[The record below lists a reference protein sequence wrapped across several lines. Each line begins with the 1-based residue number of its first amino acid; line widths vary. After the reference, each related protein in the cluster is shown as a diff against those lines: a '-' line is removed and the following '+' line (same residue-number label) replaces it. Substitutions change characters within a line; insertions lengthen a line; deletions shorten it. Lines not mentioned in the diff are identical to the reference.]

1 MTSSQAPELTGFDEL
16 FIEFAHDLRF
26 HGMVIGSDDVITYL
40 SAISVLNAS
49 DIMDVYWSGRI
60 TLVRKKDNIPLYNK
74 RFQAF
79 FLDISDNEPDAR
91 KVKLK
96 SSANAGAT
104 LEVPNVE
111 QGLPSEVIEDETRL
125 GYMASAADISRHKA
139 FADCTD
145 EELNRFRKL
154 ISMLKVSPPKRRTYR
169 TQSTPKGKVLDM
181 RRMARETMRSLG
193 EPKDL
198 TYIKRKEKLR
208 SIVFILDVSG
218 SMADYSRNLLQ
229 LAYSARR
236 ANTKVEVF
244 CFGTRL
250 TRITKSIDKR
260 TPDEAMRLAGESVLD
275 WDGGTRIGDAITTFV
290 KESRRSRLGRGAIV
304 VICSD
309 GLDQGEPQ
317 VLDKSMQTLSRLAH
331 KVVWVNP
338 HKGDN
343 EDYKPNTIGMIIAD
357 PYIDKIYSGH
367 NYKSLEEF
375 ALELSRMGEIDEVQC
390 FIGCTW

>member
-40 SAISVLNAS
+40 SAISVLNAN
-49 DIMDVYWSGRI
+49 DIMDVYWSGRA
-60 TLVRKKDNIPLYNK
+60 TLVRKKDSVPLYNK

-111 QGLPSEVIEDETRL
+111 QGLPGEVIEDETRL

-139 FADCTD
+139 FADCSD

-198 TYIKRKEKLR
+198 MYIKRKEKLR

-343 EDYKPNTIGMIIAD
+343 EDYKPNTIGMMIAD
-357 PYIDKIYSGH
+357 PYIDRIFSGH
-367 NYKSLEEF
+367 NFKSIEEF
-375 ALELSRMGEIDEVQC
+375 ARELSRMG
-390 FIGCTW
+390 

>member
-26 HGMVIGSDDVITYL
+26 HGIVIGSDDVITYL
-40 SAISVLNAS
+40 SAISVLDAG
-49 DIMDVYWSGRI
+49 DIMDVYWSGRA
-60 TLVRKKDNIPLYNK
+60 TLVRKKDNVPLYNK

-79 FLDISDNEPDAR
+79 FLDISENEPDAR

-111 QGLPSEVIEDETRL
+111 QGLPGEVIEDETRL

-139 FADCTD
+139 FAECSDD
-145 EELNRFRKL
+145 ELNRFRKL

-198 TYIKRKEKLR
+198 MFIKRKEKLR

-275 WDGGTRIGDAITTFV
+275 WDGGTRIGDAIAAFV

-317 VLDKSMQTLSRLAH
+317 ALDKAMQTLSRLAH
-331 KVVWVNP
+331 KVIWVNP

-343 EDYKPNTIGMIIAD
+343 EDYTPNTIGMMIAD
-357 PYIDKIYSGH
+357 PYIDRIFSGH
-367 NYKSLEEF
+367 NFKSIEEF
-375 ALELSRMGEIDEVQC
+375 ARELSRMG
-390 FIGCTW
+390 

>member
-16 FIEFAHDLRF
+16 FIEFAQDLRF
-26 HGMVIGSDDVITYL
+26 HGLVIGSDDVITYL
-40 SAISVLNAS
+40 SAISVLDAS

-60 TLVRKKDNIPLYNK
+60 ALVRKKDNIPLYNK

-79 FLDISDNEPDAR
+79 FLDIGENEPDAR

-111 QGLPSEVIEDETRL
+111 QGLPGEVIEDETRL

-139 FADCTD
+139 IADCSD
-145 EELNRFRKL
+145 EEINRFRKL

-169 TQSTPKGKVLDM
+169 TQTTPKGKVLDM

-198 TYIKRKEKLR
+198 MYIKRKEKLR

-275 WDGGTRIGDAITTFV
+275 WDGGTRIGDAIAAFV

-317 VLDKSMQTLSRLAH
+317 ALDKAMQTLSRLAH
-331 KVVWVNP
+331 KVIWVNP

-343 EDYKPNTIGMIIAD
+343 EDYKPNTIGMMIAD
-357 PYIDKIYSGH
+357 PYIDRIFSGH
-367 NYKSLEEF
+367 NYKSIEEF
-375 ALELSRMGEIDEVQC
+375 ARELSRMG
-390 FIGCTW
+390 

>member
-16 FIEFAHDLRF
+16 FIEFAHDLRL

-40 SAISVLNAS
+40 SAISVLDAS

-79 FLDISDNEPDAR
+79 FLDISDNEPDVR

-111 QGLPSEVIEDETRL
+111 QGLPGEVIEDETRL

-139 FADCTD
+139 FADCSD

-169 TQSTPKGKVLDM
+169 TQTTSKGKVLDM

-198 TYIKRKEKLR
+198 MYIKRKEKLR

-275 WDGGTRIGDAITTFV
+275 WDGGTRIGDAIAAFV

-331 KVVWVNP
+331 KVIWINP

-343 EDYKPNTIGMIIAD
+343 ADYVPNTIGMMIAD
-357 PYIDKIYSGH
+357 PYIDRIYSGH
-367 NYKSLEEF
+367 NYKSIEEF
-375 ALELSRMGEIDEVQC
+375 ARELSRMG
-390 FIGCTW
+390 

>member
-16 FIEFAHDLRF
+16 FIEFAQDLRF
-26 HGMVIGSDDVITYL
+26 HGLVIGSDDVITYL
-40 SAISVLNAS
+40 SAISVLDAS

-60 TLVRKKDNIPLYNK
+60 ALVRKKDNIPLYNK

-79 FLDISDNEPDAR
+79 FLDIGENEPDAR

-111 QGLPSEVIEDETRL
+111 QGLPGEVIEDETRL

-139 FADCTD
+139 FADCSD
-145 EELNRFRKL
+145 EEINRFRKL

-198 TYIKRKEKLR
+198 MYIKRKEKLR

-229 LAYSARR
+229 LAYSARC

-275 WDGGTRIGDAITTFV
+275 WDGGTRIGDAIAAFV

-317 VLDKSMQTLSRLAH
+317 ALDKAMQTLSRLAH
-331 KVVWVNP
+331 KVIWVNP

-343 EDYKPNTIGMIIAD
+343 EDYKPNTIGMMIAD
-357 PYIDKIYSGH
+357 PYIDRIFSGH
-367 NYKSLEEF
+367 NYKSIEEF
-375 ALELSRMGEIDEVQC
+375 ARELSRMG
-390 FIGCTW
+390 

>member
-16 FIEFAHDLRF
+16 FIEFAQDLRF
-26 HGMVIGSDDVITYL
+26 HGLVIGSDDVITYL
-40 SAISVLNAS
+40 SAISVLDAS

-60 TLVRKKDNIPLYNK
+60 ALVRKKDNIPLYNK

-79 FLDISDNEPDAR
+79 FLDIGETEPDAR

-111 QGLPSEVIEDETRL
+111 QGLPGEVIEDETRL

-139 FADCTD
+139 FADCSD
-145 EELNRFRKL
+145 EEINRFRKL

-169 TQSTPKGKVLDM
+169 TQTTPKGKVLDM

-198 TYIKRKEKLR
+198 MYIKRKEKLR

-218 SMADYSRNLLQ
+218 SMADYSRNMLQ

-275 WDGGTRIGDAITTFV
+275 WDGGTRIGDAIAAFV

-317 VLDKSMQTLSRLAH
+317 ALDKAMQTLSRLAH
-331 KVVWVNP
+331 KVIWVNP

-343 EDYKPNTIGMIIAD
+343 EDYKPNTIGMMIAD
-357 PYIDKIYSGH
+357 PYIDRIFSGH
-367 NYKSLEEF
+367 NYKSIEEF
-375 ALELSRMGEIDEVQC
+375 ARELSRMG
-390 FIGCTW
+390 

>member
-40 SAISVLNAS
+40 SAISVLNAN
-49 DIMDVYWSGRI
+49 DIMDVYWSGRA
-60 TLVRKKDNIPLYNK
+60 TLVRKKDSVPLYNK

-111 QGLPSEVIEDETRL
+111 QGLPGEVIEDETRL

-139 FADCTD
+139 FADCSD
-145 EELNRFRKL
+145 EEINRFRKL

-169 TQSTPKGKVLDM
+169 TQTTPKGKVLDM

-198 TYIKRKEKLR
+198 MYIKRKEKLR

-275 WDGGTRIGDAITTFV
+275 WDGGTRIGDAIAAFV

-317 VLDKSMQTLSRLAH
+317 ALDKAMQTLSRLAH
-331 KVVWVNP
+331 KVIWVNP

-343 EDYKPNTIGMIIAD
+343 EDYKPNTIGMMIAD
-357 PYIDKIYSGH
+357 PYIDRIFSGH
-367 NYKSLEEF
+367 NFKSIEEF
-375 ALELSRMGEIDEVQC
+375 ARELSRMG
-390 FIGCTW
+390 

>member
-16 FIEFAHDLRF
+16 FIEFAQDLRF
-26 HGMVIGSDDVITYL
+26 HGLVIGSDDVITYL
-40 SAISVLNAS
+40 SAISVLDAS

-60 TLVRKKDNIPLYNK
+60 ALVRKKDNIPLYNK

-79 FLDISDNEPDAR
+79 FLDIGETEPDAR

-111 QGLPSEVIEDETRL
+111 QGLPGEVIEDETRL

-139 FADCTD
+139 FADCSD
-145 EELNRFRKL
+145 EEINRFRKL

-169 TQSTPKGKVLDM
+169 TQTTPKGKVLDM

-198 TYIKRKEKLR
+198 MYIKRKEKLR

-275 WDGGTRIGDAITTFV
+275 WDGGTRIGDAIAAFV

-317 VLDKSMQTLSRLAH
+317 ALDKAMQTLSRLAH
-331 KVVWVNP
+331 KVIWVNP

-343 EDYKPNTIGMIIAD
+343 EDYKPNTIGMMIAD
-357 PYIDKIYSGH
+357 PYIDRIFSGH
-367 NYKSLEEF
+367 NYKSIEEF
-375 ALELSRMGEIDEVQC
+375 ARELSRMG
-390 FIGCTW
+390 

>member
-1 MTSSQAPELTGFDEL
+1 MTSSPAPELTGFDEL

-40 SAISVLNAS
+40 SAISVLDAS

-79 FLDISDNEPDAR
+79 FLDISDNEPDVR

-111 QGLPSEVIEDETRL
+111 QGLPGEVIEDETRL

-139 FADCTD
+139 FANCTD

-375 ALELSRMGEIDEVQC
+375 ARELSRMG
-390 FIGCTW
+390 

>member
-40 SAISVLNAS
+40 SAISVLDAS

-104 LEVPNVE
+104 LEVPNTE
-111 QGLPSEVIEDETRL
+111 QGVPGEVIEDETRL

-139 FADCTD
+139 FADCSD

-198 TYIKRKEKLR
+198 MYIKRKEKLR

-275 WDGGTRIGDAITTFV
+275 WDGGTRIGDSIAAFV

-317 VLDKSMQTLSRLAH
+317 ALDKAMQTLSRLAH
-331 KVVWVNP
+331 KVIWVNP

-343 EDYKPNTIGMIIAD
+343 EDYKPNTIGMMIAD
-357 PYIDKIYSGH
+357 PYIDRIFSGH
-367 NYKSLEEF
+367 NYKRIEEF
-375 ALELSRMGEIDEVQC
+375 ARELSRMG
-390 FIGCTW
+390 

>member
-16 FIEFAHDLRF
+16 FIEFAQDLRF
-26 HGMVIGSDDVITYL
+26 HGLVIGSDDVITYL

-60 TLVRKKDNIPLYNK
+60 ALVRKKDNIPLYNK

-79 FLDISDNEPDAR
+79 FLDIGENEPDAR

-111 QGLPSEVIEDETRL
+111 QGLPGEVIEDETRL

-139 FADCTD
+139 FADCSD
-145 EELNRFRKL
+145 EEINRFRKL

-169 TQSTPKGKVLDM
+169 TQTTPKGKVLDM

-198 TYIKRKEKLR
+198 MYIKRKEKLR

-275 WDGGTRIGDAITTFV
+275 WDGGTRIGDAIAAFV

-317 VLDKSMQTLSRLAH
+317 ALDKAMQTLSRLAH

-343 EDYKPNTIGMIIAD
+343 EDYKPNTIGMMIAD
-357 PYIDKIYSGH
+357 PYIDRIFSGH
-367 NYKSLEEF
+367 NFKSIEEF
-375 ALELSRMGEIDEVQC
+375 ARELSRMG
-390 FIGCTW
+390 

>member
-40 SAISVLNAS
+40 SAISVLNAN
-49 DIMDVYWSGRI
+49 DIMDVYWSGRA
-60 TLVRKKDNIPLYNK
+60 TLVRKKDSVPLYNK

-111 QGLPSEVIEDETRL
+111 QGLPGEVIEDETRL

-139 FADCTD
+139 FADCSD

-198 TYIKRKEKLR
+198 MYIKRKEKLR

-343 EDYKPNTIGMIIAD
+343 EDYKPNTIGMIIAN

-375 ALELSRMGEIDEVQC
+375 ARELSRMG
-390 FIGCTW
+390 

>member
-16 FIEFAHDLRF
+16 FIEFAQDLRF
-26 HGMVIGSDDVITYL
+26 HGLVIGSDDVITYL
-40 SAISVLNAS
+40 SAISVLDAS

-60 TLVRKKDNIPLYNK
+60 ALVRKKDNIPLYNK

-79 FLDISDNEPDAR
+79 FLDIGENEPDAR

-111 QGLPSEVIEDETRL
+111 QGLPGEVIEDETRL

-139 FADCTD
+139 FADCSD
-145 EELNRFRKL
+145 EEINRFRKL
-154 ISMLKVSPPKRRTYR
+154 ISMLKVSPPMRRTYR
-169 TQSTPKGKVLDM
+169 TQTTPKGKVLDM

-198 TYIKRKEKLR
+198 MYIKRKEKLR

-275 WDGGTRIGDAITTFV
+275 WDGGTRIGDAIAAFV

-317 VLDKSMQTLSRLAH
+317 ALDKAMQTLSRLAH
-331 KVVWVNP
+331 KVIWVNP

-343 EDYKPNTIGMIIAD
+343 EDYKPNTIGMMIAD
-357 PYIDKIYSGH
+357 PYIDRIFSGH
-367 NYKSLEEF
+367 NFKSIEEF
-375 ALELSRMGEIDEVQC
+375 AKELSRMG
-390 FIGCTW
+390 

>member
-1 MTSSQAPELTGFDEL
+1 MTSSQVPELTGFDEL
-16 FIEFAHDLRF
+16 FIEFAQDLRL
-26 HGMVIGSDDVITYL
+26 HGMVIGSDDVITFL
-40 SAISVLNAS
+40 SGIAVLDAT
-49 DIMDVYWSGRI
+49 DVMDVYWSGRV
-60 TLVRKKDNIPLYNK
+60 TLVRKKDSIPLYNK

-79 FLDISDNEPDAR
+79 FLTISDNEPDAR

-111 QGLPSEVIEDETRL
+111 QGLPGEVQEDETRL

-139 FADCTD
+139 FAECSD
-145 EELNRFRKL
+145 EEINRFRKL
-154 ISMLKVSPPKRRTYR
+154 ISMLKVSPPTRRTYR

-181 RRMARETMRSLG
+181 RRMARDTMRSLG

-198 TYIKRKEKLR
+198 MFIKRKEKLR

-275 WDGGTRIGDAITTFV
+275 WDGGTRIGDAITAFV

-343 EDYKPNTIGMIIAD
+343 ENYKPNTIGMMIAD

-367 NYKSLEEF
+367 NFKSIEEF
-375 ALELSRMGEIDEVQC
+375 ARELSRMG
-390 FIGCTW
+390 

>member
-60 TLVRKKDNIPLYNK
+60 ALVRKKDNIPLYNK

-111 QGLPSEVIEDETRL
+111 QGLPGEVIEDETRL

-139 FADCTD
+139 FADCSD

-198 TYIKRKEKLR
+198 MYIKRKEKLR

-275 WDGGTRIGDAITTFV
+275 WDGGTRIGDAIAAFV

-317 VLDKSMQTLSRLAH
+317 ALDKAMQTLSRLAH
-331 KVVWVNP
+331 KVIWVNP

-343 EDYKPNTIGMIIAD
+343 EDYVPNTIGMMIAD
-357 PYIDKIYSGH
+357 PYIDKVYSGH

-375 ALELSRMGEIDEVQC
+375 ARELSRMG
-390 FIGCTW
+390 

>member
-1 MTSSQAPELTGFDEL
+1 MTSSQSPELTGFDEL
-16 FIEFAHDLRF
+16 FIEFAQDLRF

-40 SAISVLNAS
+40 SAISVLDAS

-60 TLVRKKDNIPLYNK
+60 ALVRKKDNIPLYNK

-79 FLDISDNEPDAR
+79 FLDIGENEPDAR

-111 QGLPSEVIEDETRL
+111 QGLPGEVIEDETRL

-139 FADCTD
+139 FADCSD
-145 EELNRFRKL
+145 EEINRFRKL

-169 TQSTPKGKVLDM
+169 TQTTPKGKVLDM

-198 TYIKRKEKLR
+198 MYIKRKEKLR

-275 WDGGTRIGDAITTFV
+275 WDGGTRIGDAIAAFV

-317 VLDKSMQTLSRLAH
+317 ALDKAMQTLSRLAH
-331 KVVWVNP
+331 KVIWVNP

-343 EDYKPNTIGMIIAD
+343 EDYKPNTIGMMIAD
-357 PYIDKIYSGH
+357 PYIDRIFSGH
-367 NYKSLEEF
+367 NFKSIEEF
-375 ALELSRMGEIDEVQC
+375 ARELSRMG
-390 FIGCTW
+390 

>member
-16 FIEFAHDLRF
+16 FIEFAQDLRF
-26 HGMVIGSDDVITYL
+26 HGLVIGSDDVITYL

-60 TLVRKKDNIPLYNK
+60 ALVRKKDNIPLYNK

-79 FLDISDNEPDAR
+79 FLDIGENEPDAR

-96 SSANAGAT
+96 SSTNAGAT

-111 QGLPSEVIEDETRL
+111 QGLPGEVIEDETRL

-139 FADCTD
+139 FADCSD
-145 EELNRFRKL
+145 EEINRFRKL

-169 TQSTPKGKVLDM
+169 TQTTPKGKVLDM

-198 TYIKRKEKLR
+198 MYINRKEKLR

-275 WDGGTRIGDAITTFV
+275 WDGGTRIGDAIAAFV

-317 VLDKSMQTLSRLAH
+317 ALDKAMQTLSRLAH
-331 KVVWVNP
+331 KVIWVNP

-343 EDYKPNTIGMIIAD
+343 EDYKPNTIGMMIAD
-357 PYIDKIYSGH
+357 PYIDRIFSGH
-367 NYKSLEEF
+367 NFKSIEEF
-375 ALELSRMGEIDEVQC
+375 ARELSRMG
-390 FIGCTW
+390 

>member
-1 MTSSQAPELTGFDEL
+1 MTSSQASELTGFDEL
-16 FIEFAHDLRF
+16 FIEFAQDLRS
-26 HGMVIGSDDVITYL
+26 HGMVIGSDDVITFL
-40 SAISVLNAS
+40 SGISVLDAT
-49 DIMDVYWSGRI
+49 DLMDVYWAGRA
-60 TLVRKKDNIPLYNK
+60 TLVRKQDNVPLYNT

-79 FLDISDNEPDAR
+79 FLDIGENEEDQR

-96 SSANAGAT
+96 SSANAGST

-111 QGLPSEVIEDETRL
+111 QGLPGEVNEDESKM
-125 GYMASAADISRHKA
+125 GYMASVADIARSKA
-139 FADCTD
+139 FSECTD
-145 EELNRFRKL
+145 EELNRFRRL
-154 ISMLKVSPPKRRTYR
+154 ISMLKVSPPKRTTYR
-169 TQSTPKGKVLDM
+169 TQSTPKGSTLDM

-198 TYIKRKEKLR
+198 MFMKRKEKLR
-208 SIVFILDVSG
+208 PIVFILDVSG

-260 TPDEAMRLAGESVLD
+260 TPDDAMRLAGEAVLD
-275 WDGGTRIGDAITTFV
+275 WDGGTRIGDSLAKFV
-290 KESRRSRLGRGAIV
+290 QESRRARLGRGAIV

-317 VLDKSMQTLSRLAH
+317 VLDKAMQTLSRLAH
-331 KVVWVNP
+331 RVVWVNP
-338 HKGDN
+338 HKGDS
-343 EDYKPNTIGMIIAD
+343 EEFIPNTLGMIVAN
-357 PYIDKIYSGH
+357 PYIDKVYSGH
-367 NYKSLEEF
+367 NYKSIEDF
-375 ALELSRMGEIDEVQC
+375 ARELSKMG
-390 FIGCTW
+390 

>member
-1 MTSSQAPELTGFDEL
+1 
-16 FIEFAHDLRF
+16 
-26 HGMVIGSDDVITYL
+26 
-40 SAISVLNAS
+40 
-49 DIMDVYWSGRI
+49 
-60 TLVRKKDNIPLYNK
+60 
-74 RFQAF
+74 
-79 FLDISDNEPDAR
+79 
-91 KVKLK
+91 
-96 SSANAGAT
+96 
-104 LEVPNVE
+104 
-111 QGLPSEVIEDETRL
+111 
-125 GYMASAADISRHKA
+125 
-139 FADCTD
+139 
-145 EELNRFRKL
+145 L

-169 TQSTPKGKVLDM
+169 TQTTPKGKVLDM

-193 EPKDL
+193 EQKDL
-198 TYIKRKEKLR
+198 MYIKRKEKLR

-275 WDGGTRIGDAITTFV
+275 WDGGTRIGDAIAAFV

-317 VLDKSMQTLSRLAH
+317 ALDKAMQTLSRLAH
-331 KVVWVNP
+331 KVIWVNP

-343 EDYKPNTIGMIIAD
+343 EDYKPNTIGMMIAD
-357 PYIDKIYSGH
+357 PYIDRIFSGH
-367 NYKSLEEF
+367 NYKSIEEF
-375 ALELSRMGEIDEVQC
+375 ARELSRMG
-390 FIGCTW
+390 

>member
-16 FIEFAHDLRF
+16 FIEFAQDLRF
-26 HGMVIGSDDVITYL
+26 HGMVIGSDDVITFL
-40 SAISVLNAS
+40 SAISVLDAG
-49 DIMDVYWSGRI
+49 DVMDVYWSGRV

-79 FLDISDNEPDAR
+79 FLDISDDEPDAR
-91 KVKLK
+91 KLKLK

-104 LEVPNVE
+104 LEVPNTE
-111 QGLPSEVIEDETRL
+111 QGLPGDVQEDESRM
-125 GYMASAADISRHKA
+125 GYMASAADISRYKA
-139 FADCTD
+139 FAECSD
-145 EELNRFRKL
+145 EEINRFRKL

-198 TYIKRKEKLR
+198 MFIKRKEKLR

-275 WDGGTRIGDAITTFV
+275 WDGGTRIGDAIAAFV

-317 VLDKSMQTLSRLAH
+317 ALDKAMQTLSRLAH
-331 KVVWVNP
+331 RVIWVNP

-343 EDYKPNTIGMIIAD
+343 EDYKPNTIGMMIAD
-357 PYIDKIYSGH
+357 PYIDRIFSGH
-367 NYKSLEEF
+367 NYKSIEEF
-375 ALELSRMGEIDEVQC
+375 ARELSRMG
-390 FIGCTW
+390 

>member
-16 FIEFAHDLRF
+16 FIEFAQDLRF
-26 HGMVIGSDDVITYL
+26 HGLVIGSDDVITYL
-40 SAISVLNAS
+40 SAISVLDAS

-60 TLVRKKDNIPLYNK
+60 ALVRKKDNIPLYNK

-79 FLDISDNEPDAR
+79 FLDIGETEPDAR

-111 QGLPSEVIEDETRL
+111 QGLPGEVIEDETRL

-139 FADCTD
+139 FADCSD
-145 EELNRFRKL
+145 EEINRFRKL

-198 TYIKRKEKLR
+198 MYIKRKEKLR

-275 WDGGTRIGDAITTFV
+275 WDGGTRIGDAIAAFV

-317 VLDKSMQTLSRLAH
+317 ALDKAMQTLSRLAH
-331 KVVWVNP
+331 KVIWVNP

-343 EDYKPNTIGMIIAD
+343 EDYRPNTIGMMIAD
-357 PYIDKIYSGH
+357 PYIDRIFSGH
-367 NYKSLEEF
+367 NYKSIEEF
-375 ALELSRMGEIDEVQC
+375 ARELSRMG
-390 FIGCTW
+390 

>member
-16 FIEFAHDLRF
+16 FIEFAQDLRF
-26 HGMVIGSDDVITYL
+26 HGLVIGSDDVITYL

-60 TLVRKKDNIPLYNK
+60 ALVRKKDNIPLYNK

-79 FLDISDNEPDAR
+79 FLDIGENEPDAR

-111 QGLPSEVIEDETRL
+111 QGLPGEVIEDETRL

-139 FADCTD
+139 FADCSD
-145 EELNRFRKL
+145 EEINRFRKL

-169 TQSTPKGKVLDM
+169 TQTTPKGKVLDM

-198 TYIKRKEKLR
+198 MYIKRKEKLR

-275 WDGGTRIGDAITTFV
+275 WDGGTRIGDAIAAFV

-317 VLDKSMQTLSRLAH
+317 ALDKAMQTLSRLAH
-331 KVVWVNP
+331 KVIWVNP
-338 HKGDN
+338 HKGDYD
-343 EDYKPNTIGMIIAD
+343 DYKPNTIGMIIAD
-357 PYIDKIYSGH
+357 PHIDRIFSGH
-367 NYKSLEEF
+367 NFKSIEEF
-375 ALELSRMGEIDEVQC
+375 ARELSRMG
-390 FIGCTW
+390 

>member
-60 TLVRKKDNIPLYNK
+60 ALVRKKDNIPLYNK

-111 QGLPSEVIEDETRL
+111 QGLPGEVIEDETRL

-139 FADCTD
+139 FADCSD

-169 TQSTPKGKVLDM
+169 TQTTPKGKVLDM

-198 TYIKRKEKLR
+198 MYIKRKEKLR

-218 SMADYSRNLLQ
+218 SMADYSRNFLQ

-275 WDGGTRIGDAITTFV
+275 WDGGTRIGDAIAAFV

-317 VLDKSMQTLSRLAH
+317 ALDKAMQTLSRLAH
-331 KVVWVNP
+331 KVIWVNP

-343 EDYKPNTIGMIIAD
+343 EDYKPNTIGMMIAD
-357 PYIDKIYSGH
+357 PYIDRIFSGH
-367 NYKSLEEF
+367 NYKSIEEF
-375 ALELSRMGEIDEVQC
+375 ARELSRMG
-390 FIGCTW
+390 

>member
-40 SAISVLNAS
+40 SAISVLDAS
-49 DIMDVYWSGRI
+49 DIMDVYWSGRV
-60 TLVRKKDNIPLYNK
+60 TLVRKKDNVPLYNK

-79 FLDISDNEPDAR
+79 FLDISENEPDAR

-111 QGLPSEVIEDETRL
+111 QGLPGEVIEDETRL

-139 FADCTD
+139 FAECSDD
-145 EELNRFRKL
+145 ELNRFRKL

-198 TYIKRKEKLR
+198 MFIKRKEKLR

-275 WDGGTRIGDAITTFV
+275 WDGGTRIGDVIAAFV

-317 VLDKSMQTLSRLAH
+317 ALDKAMQTLSRLAH
-331 KVVWVNP
+331 KVIWVNP

-343 EDYKPNTIGMIIAD
+343 EDYKPNTIGMMIAD
-357 PYIDKIYSGH
+357 PYIDRIFSGH
-367 NYKSLEEF
+367 NYKSIEEF
-375 ALELSRMGEIDEVQC
+375 AREVSRMG
-390 FIGCTW
+390 

>member
-16 FIEFAHDLRF
+16 FIEFAQDLRF
-26 HGMVIGSDDVITYL
+26 HGLVIGSDDVITYL

-60 TLVRKKDNIPLYNK
+60 ALVRKKDNIPSYNK

-79 FLDISDNEPDAR
+79 FLDIGENEPDAR

-111 QGLPSEVIEDETRL
+111 QGLPGEVIEDETRL

-139 FADCTD
+139 FADCSD
-145 EELNRFRKL
+145 EEINRFRKL

-169 TQSTPKGKVLDM
+169 TQTTPKGKVLDM

-198 TYIKRKEKLR
+198 MYIKRKEKLR

-275 WDGGTRIGDAITTFV
+275 WDGGTRIGDAIAAFV

-317 VLDKSMQTLSRLAH
+317 ALDKAMQTLSRLAH
-331 KVVWVNP
+331 KVIWVNP

-343 EDYKPNTIGMIIAD
+343 EDYKPNTIGMMIAD
-357 PYIDKIYSGH
+357 PYIDRIFSGH
-367 NYKSLEEF
+367 NFKSIEEF
-375 ALELSRMGEIDEVQC
+375 ARELSRMG
-390 FIGCTW
+390 

>member
-16 FIEFAHDLRF
+16 FIEFAQDLRF
-26 HGMVIGSDDVITYL
+26 HGLVIGSDDVITYL

-60 TLVRKKDNIPLYNK
+60 ALVRKKDNIPLYNK

-79 FLDISDNEPDAR
+79 FLDIGENEPDAR

-111 QGLPSEVIEDETRL
+111 QGLPGEVIEDETRL

-139 FADCTD
+139 FADCSD
-145 EELNRFRKL
+145 EEINRFRKL

-169 TQSTPKGKVLDM
+169 TQTTPKGKVLDM

-198 TYIKRKEKLR
+198 MYIKRKEKLR

-275 WDGGTRIGDAITTFV
+275 WDGGTRIGDAIAAFV

-317 VLDKSMQTLSRLAH
+317 ALDKAMQTLSRLAH
-331 KVVWVNP
+331 KVIWVNP

-343 EDYKPNTIGMIIAD
+343 VDYKPNTIGMMIAD
-357 PYIDKIYSGH
+357 PYIDRIFSGH
-367 NYKSLEEF
+367 NFKSIEEF
-375 ALELSRMGEIDEVQC
+375 ARELSRMG
-390 FIGCTW
+390 

>member
-60 TLVRKKDNIPLYNK
+60 ALVRKKDNIPLYNK

-79 FLDISDNEPDAR
+79 FLDISENEPDAR

-111 QGLPSEVIEDETRL
+111 QGLPGEVIEDETRL

-139 FADCTD
+139 FADCSD

-198 TYIKRKEKLR
+198 MYIKRKEKLR

-275 WDGGTRIGDAITTFV
+275 WDGGTRIGDAIAAFV

-317 VLDKSMQTLSRLAH
+317 ALDKAMQTLSRLAY
-331 KVVWVNP
+331 KVIWVNP

-343 EDYKPNTIGMIIAD
+343 EDYKPNTIGMMIAD
-357 PYIDKIYSGH
+357 PYIDRIFSGH
-367 NYKSLEEF
+367 NYKSIEEF
-375 ALELSRMGEIDEVQC
+375 ARELSRMG
-390 FIGCTW
+390 

>member
-40 SAISVLNAS
+40 SAISVLSAS

-79 FLDISDNEPDAR
+79 FLDISDNEPDVR

-111 QGLPSEVIEDETRL
+111 QGLPGEVIEDETRL

-139 FADCTD
+139 FADCSD
-145 EELNRFRKL
+145 EEINRFRKL

-169 TQSTPKGKVLDM
+169 TQTTPKGKVLDM

-198 TYIKRKEKLR
+198 MYIKRKERLR

-275 WDGGTRIGDAITTFV
+275 WDGGTRIGDAIAAFV

-317 VLDKSMQTLSRLAH
+317 ALDKAMQTLSRLAH
-331 KVVWVNP
+331 KVIWVNP

-343 EDYKPNTIGMIIAD
+343 EDYKPNTIGMMIAD
-357 PYIDKIYSGH
+357 PYIDRIFSGH
-367 NYKSLEEF
+367 NYKSIEEF
-375 ALELSRMGEIDEVQC
+375 ARELSRMG
-390 FIGCTW
+390 

>member
-40 SAISVLNAS
+40 SAISVLDAS
-49 DIMDVYWSGRI
+49 DIMDVYWSGRV
-60 TLVRKKDNIPLYNK
+60 TLVRKKDNVPLYNM

-79 FLDISDNEPDAR
+79 FLDISEDEPDAR

-111 QGLPSEVIEDETRL
+111 QGLPGEVIEDETRL

-139 FADCTD
+139 FAECSDD
-145 EELNRFRKL
+145 ELNRFRKL

-198 TYIKRKEKLR
+198 MFIKRKEKLR

-275 WDGGTRIGDAITTFV
+275 WDGGTRIGDAIAAFV

-317 VLDKSMQTLSRLAH
+317 ALDKAMQTLSRLAH
-331 KVVWVNP
+331 KVSWVNP
-338 HKGDN
+338 HQGDN

-357 PYIDKIYSGH
+357 PYIDRIYSGH
-367 NYKSLEEF
+367 NFKSIEEF
-375 ALELSRMGEIDEVQC
+375 ARELSRMG
-390 FIGCTW
+390 

>member
-40 SAISVLNAS
+40 SAISVLNAN
-49 DIMDVYWSGRI
+49 DIMDVYWSGRA
-60 TLVRKKDNIPLYNK
+60 TLVRKKDSVPLYNK

-111 QGLPSEVIEDETRL
+111 QGLPGEVIEDETRL

-139 FADCTD
+139 FADCSD

-154 ISMLKVSPPKRRTYR
+154 ISMLKVSPPMRRTYR

-193 EPKDL
+193 EPKEL

-275 WDGGTRIGDAITTFV
+275 WDGGTRIGDAIAAFV

-317 VLDKSMQTLSRLAH
+317 ALDKAMQTLSRLAH
-331 KVVWVNP
+331 KVIWVNP

-343 EDYKPNTIGMIIAD
+343 EDYKPNTIGMMIAD
-357 PYIDKIYSGH
+357 PYIDRIFSGH
-367 NYKSLEEF
+367 NYKSIEEF
-375 ALELSRMGEIDEVQC
+375 ARELSRMG
-390 FIGCTW
+390 

>member
-16 FIEFAHDLRF
+16 FMEFAHDLRF

-40 SAISVLNAS
+40 SAISVLDAS
-49 DIMDVYWSGRI
+49 DIMDVYWSGRV
-60 TLVRKKDNIPLYNK
+60 TLVRKKDNVPLYNK

-79 FLDISDNEPDAR
+79 FLDISENEPDAR

-111 QGLPSEVIEDETRL
+111 QGLPGEVIEDETRL

-139 FADCTD
+139 FAECSDD
-145 EELNRFRKL
+145 ELNRFRKL

-198 TYIKRKEKLR
+198 MFIKRKEKLR

-275 WDGGTRIGDAITTFV
+275 WDGGTRIGDAIAAFV

-317 VLDKSMQTLSRLAH
+317 ALDKAMQTLSRLAH
-331 KVVWVNP
+331 KVIWVNP

-343 EDYKPNTIGMIIAD
+343 EDYKPNTIGMMIAD
-357 PYIDKIYSGH
+357 PYIDRIFSGH
-367 NYKSLEEF
+367 NYKSIEEF
-375 ALELSRMGEIDEVQC
+375 ARELSRMG
-390 FIGCTW
+390 

>member
-16 FIEFAHDLRF
+16 FIEFAQDLRF
-26 HGMVIGSDDVITYL
+26 HGMVIGSDDVITFL
-40 SAISVLNAS
+40 SGISVLDAT
-49 DIMDVYWSGRI
+49 DVMDVYWSGRV

-79 FLDISDNEPDAR
+79 FLDISDDEPDAR
-91 KVKLK
+91 KLKLK

-111 QGLPSEVIEDETRL
+111 QGLPGDVQEDESRM
-125 GYMASAADISRHKA
+125 GYMASAADISRYKA
-139 FADCTD
+139 FAECSD
-145 EELNRFRKL
+145 EEINRFRKL
-154 ISMLKVSPPKRRTYR
+154 ISMLKVSPPMRRTYR

-198 TYIKRKEKLR
+198 MFIKRKEKLR

-275 WDGGTRIGDAITTFV
+275 WDGGTRIGDAIAAFV

-317 VLDKSMQTLSRLAH
+317 ALDKAMQTLSRLAH
-331 KVVWVNP
+331 KVIWVNP

-343 EDYKPNTIGMIIAD
+343 EDYVPNTIGMMIAD
-357 PYIDKIYSGH
+357 PYIDRNFSGH
-367 NYKSLEEF
+367 NYKSIEEF
-375 ALELSRMGEIDEVQC
+375 ARELSRMG
-390 FIGCTW
+390 

>member
-16 FIEFAHDLRF
+16 FIEFAQDLRF
-26 HGMVIGSDDVITYL
+26 HGLVIGSDDVITYL
-40 SAISVLNAS
+40 SAISVLDAS
-49 DIMDVYWSGRI
+49 DIMDVYWSGRV
-60 TLVRKKDNIPLYNK
+60 TLVRKKDNVPLYNK

-79 FLDISDNEPDAR
+79 FLDIGETEPDAR

-111 QGLPSEVIEDETRL
+111 QGLPGEVIEDETRL

-139 FADCTD
+139 FADCSD
-145 EELNRFRKL
+145 EEINRFRKL
-154 ISMLKVSPPKRRTYR
+154 ISMLKVSPPMRRTYR
-169 TQSTPKGKVLDM
+169 TQTTPKGKVLDM

-198 TYIKRKEKLR
+198 MYIKRKEKLR

-275 WDGGTRIGDAITTFV
+275 WDGGTRIGDAIAAFV

-317 VLDKSMQTLSRLAH
+317 ALDKAMQTLSRLAH
-331 KVVWVNP
+331 KVIWVNP

-343 EDYKPNTIGMIIAD
+343 EDYKPNTIGMLIAD
-357 PYIDKIYSGH
+357 PYIDRIFSGH
-367 NYKSLEEF
+367 NFKSIEEF
-375 ALELSRMGEIDEVQC
+375 AKELSRMG
-390 FIGCTW
+390 

>member
-16 FIEFAHDLRF
+16 FIEFAQDLRF
-26 HGMVIGSDDVITYL
+26 HGLVIGSDDVITYL

-60 TLVRKKDNIPLYNK
+60 ALVRKKDNIPLYNK

-79 FLDISDNEPDAR
+79 FLDIGENEPDAR

-111 QGLPSEVIEDETRL
+111 QGLPGEVIEDETRL

-139 FADCTD
+139 FADCSD
-145 EELNRFRKL
+145 EEINRFRKL

-169 TQSTPKGKVLDM
+169 TQTTPKGKVLDM

-198 TYIKRKEKLR
+198 MYIKRKEKLR

-275 WDGGTRIGDAITTFV
+275 WAGGTRIGDAIAAFV

-317 VLDKSMQTLSRLAH
+317 ALDKAMQTLSRLAH
-331 KVVWVNP
+331 KVIWVNP

-343 EDYKPNTIGMIIAD
+343 EDYKPNTIGMMIAD
-357 PYIDKIYSGH
+357 PYIDRIFSGH
-367 NYKSLEEF
+367 NFKSIEEF
-375 ALELSRMGEIDEVQC
+375 ARELSRMG
-390 FIGCTW
+390 

>member
-16 FIEFAHDLRF
+16 FIEFAQDLRF
-26 HGMVIGSDDVITYL
+26 HGMVIGSDDVITFL
-40 SAISVLNAS
+40 SGISVLDAT
-49 DIMDVYWSGRI
+49 DVMDVYWSGRV

-79 FLDISDNEPDAR
+79 FLDISDDEPDAR
-91 KVKLK
+91 KLKLK

-111 QGLPSEVIEDETRL
+111 QGLPGDVQEDESRM
-125 GYMASAADISRHKA
+125 GYMASAADISRYKA
-139 FADCTD
+139 FAECSP
-145 EELNRFRKL
+145 EEINRFRKL
-154 ISMLKVSPPKRRTYR
+154 ISMLKVSPPMRRTYR

-198 TYIKRKEKLR
+198 MYIKRKEKLR

-275 WDGGTRIGDAITTFV
+275 WDGGTRIGDAIAAFV

-317 VLDKSMQTLSRLAH
+317 ALDKAMQTLSRLAH
-331 KVVWVNP
+331 RVIWVNP

-343 EDYKPNTIGMIIAD
+343 EDYVPNTIGMMIAD
-357 PYIDKIYSGH
+357 PYIDRIFSGH
-367 NYKSLEEF
+367 NYKSIEEF
-375 ALELSRMGEIDEVQC
+375 ARELSRMG
-390 FIGCTW
+390 

>member
-40 SAISVLNAS
+40 SAISVLNAN
-49 DIMDVYWSGRI
+49 DIMDVYWSGRA
-60 TLVRKKDNIPLYNK
+60 TLVRKKDSVPLYNK

-111 QGLPSEVIEDETRL
+111 QGLPGEVIEDETRL

-139 FADCTD
+139 FADCSD
-145 EELNRFRKL
+145 EEINRFRKL

-169 TQSTPKGKVLDM
+169 TQTTPKGKVLDM

-198 TYIKRKEKLR
+198 MYIKRKEKLR

-260 TPDEAMRLAGESVLD
+260 TPDEAMRLAGESVLV
-275 WDGGTRIGDAITTFV
+275 WDGGTRIGDAIAAFV

-317 VLDKSMQTLSRLAH
+317 ALDKAMQTLSRLAH
-331 KVVWVNP
+331 KVIWVNP

-343 EDYKPNTIGMIIAD
+343 EDYKPNTIGMMIAD
-357 PYIDKIYSGH
+357 PYIDRIFSGH
-367 NYKSLEEF
+367 NFKSIEEF
-375 ALELSRMGEIDEVQC
+375 AKELSRMG
-390 FIGCTW
+390 

>member
-40 SAISVLNAS
+40 SAISVLDAS
-49 DIMDVYWSGRI
+49 DIMDVYWSGRV
-60 TLVRKKDNIPLYNK
+60 TLVRKKDNVPLYNK

-79 FLDISDNEPDAR
+79 FLDISEDEPDAR

-111 QGLPSEVIEDETRL
+111 QGLPGEVIEDETRL

-139 FADCTD
+139 FAECSND
-145 EELNRFRKL
+145 ELNRFRKL

-198 TYIKRKEKLR
+198 MFIKRKEKLR

-275 WDGGTRIGDAITTFV
+275 WDGGTRIGDAIAAFV

-317 VLDKSMQTLSRLAH
+317 ALDKAMQTLSRLAH
-331 KVVWVNP
+331 KVIWVNP

-357 PYIDKIYSGH
+357 PYIDRIFSGH
-367 NYKSLEEF
+367 NFKSIEEF
-375 ALELSRMGEIDEVQC
+375 ARELSRMG
-390 FIGCTW
+390 